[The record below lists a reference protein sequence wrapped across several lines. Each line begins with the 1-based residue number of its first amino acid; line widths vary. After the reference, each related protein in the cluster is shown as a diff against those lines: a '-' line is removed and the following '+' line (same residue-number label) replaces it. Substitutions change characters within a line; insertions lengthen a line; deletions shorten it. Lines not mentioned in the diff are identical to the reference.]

1 MGNVDKKVHGIR
13 LSRQCQIKK
22 KNKHQPAG
30 GNPLRVYFFLYFS
43 PSQSARQCGTRMH
56 THSHTHFVIHTSPKH
71 THTHSNSLPIASTV
85 SLFLPLSLCL
95 SAPPFPFSIFSFFSY
110 AFCICR
116 LLCLTAPTVL
126 SLSIVRSFA
135 HSLPLHFVSPP
146 SLHFPPPPSLF
157 LCVQSERGHY
167 LSHTGHVRWNGGA
180 CNKYSRCK
188 A

>member
-1 MGNVDKKVHGIR
+1 MEYGFRDSAN
-13 LSRQCQIKK
+13 KK
-22 KNKHQPAG
+22 KKTSISQPVEIHYG
-30 GNPLRVYFFLYFS
+30 FISFFISL

-71 THTHSNSLPIASTV
+71 THTHSLIPFLSPLP
-85 SLFLPLSLCL
+85 FLSFSPSHYV
-95 SAPPFPFSIFSFFSY
+95 SAPPFPFLYSLFLY

-116 LLCLTAPTVL
+116 LLCLTAPTSSL
-126 SLSIVRSFA
+126 SLSFVRSLTPSPFTRF
-135 HSLPLHFVSPP
+135 SLPSF
-146 SLHFPPPPSLF
+146 SLLPLSF

>member
-13 LSRQCQIKK
+13 LSRQCQKKK

-43 PSQSARQCGTRMH
+43 PTQSARQCGTRMH

-71 THTHSNSLPIASTV
+71 THTHTNSLPIATTV

-95 SAPPFPFSIFSFFSY
+95 CSSLPFFYILFFFMLFAFAVCFALQPPPF
-110 AFCICR
+110 
-116 LLCLTAPTVL
+116 

-135 HSLPLHFVSPP
+135 HSLPLHSFSP
-146 SLHFPPPPSLF
+146 SLHFPPPPLF
-157 LCVQSERGHY
+157 SVCAE
-167 LSHTGHVRWNGGA
+167 
-180 CNKYSRCK
+180 
-188 A
+188 

>member
-22 KNKHQPAG
+22 KKTSISQPVEIHYG
-30 GNPLRVYFFLYFS
+30 FISFFISLPL
-43 PSQSARQCGTRMH
+43 SQPGSAAHGCT
-56 THSHTHFVIHTSPKH
+56 H
-71 THTHSNSLPIASTV
+71 THTHTLSYTPPPSTHTHSLIP
-85 SLFLPLSLCL
+85 FLSPLPFLSFSPSHYV
-95 SAPPFPFSIFSFFSY
+95 SAPPFPFSIFSFS
-110 AFCICR
+110 
-116 LLCLTAPTVL
+116 LCFLHLPSALPYSPHRSL
-126 SLSIVRSFA
+126 SLSFVRSLTPSPFTRFLPPFIFL
-135 HSLPLHFVSPP
+135 LPLS
-146 SLHFPPPPSLF
+146 F

>member
-43 PSQSARQCGTRMH
+43 PTQSARQCGTRMH
-56 THSHTHFVIHTSPKH
+56 THSHTHFVIHTSPKHTH

-95 SAPPFPFSIFSFFSY
+95 SAPPFPFSIFSFS
-110 AFCICR
+110 
-116 LLCLTAPTVL
+116 LCFLHLPSALPYSPHRSL
-126 SLSIVRSFA
+126 SLSFVRSLTPSPFTRFLPPFIFL
-135 HSLPLHFVSPP
+135 LPLS
-146 SLHFPPPPSLF
+146 F